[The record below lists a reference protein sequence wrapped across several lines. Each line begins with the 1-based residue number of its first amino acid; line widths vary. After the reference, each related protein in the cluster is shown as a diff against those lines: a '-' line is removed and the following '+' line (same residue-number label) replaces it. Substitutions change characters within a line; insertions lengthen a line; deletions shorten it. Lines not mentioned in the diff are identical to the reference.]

1 MSKYVLAP
9 VLMVVCVLL
18 SSGCGSIIT
27 KPLSLATK
35 AVVTPVKA
43 VAGVATDVV
52 AKPLRKTAQVMRPVT
67 PVIRVR

>member
-1 MSKYVLAP
+1 MSKYDLAP

-18 SSGCGSIIT
+18 SSGCVSIIT

-52 AKPLRKTAQVMRPVT
+52 TKPLRKTAQVMRPAT

>member
-9 VLMVVCVLL
+9 VLMLVFFLL

-27 KPLSLATK
+27 TPLSLATK

-52 AKPLRKTAQVMRPVT
+52 AKPLRKTGQVMRPVI